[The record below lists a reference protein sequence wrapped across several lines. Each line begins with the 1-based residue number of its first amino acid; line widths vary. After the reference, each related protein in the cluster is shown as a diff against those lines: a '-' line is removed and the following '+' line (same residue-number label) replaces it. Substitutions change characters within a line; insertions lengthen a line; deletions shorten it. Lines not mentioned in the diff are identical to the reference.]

1 MADDPR
7 AVLPDLPQLLRD
19 LRKLGPEFNKALRE
33 GNIDVAQF
41 VVRAAASKATTNQ
54 EVQVARGLTARKDR
68 IPKIAV
74 KNLVYKSSSRP
85 TARRSQDARPKLLD
99 IFFGAE
105 FGGGKY
111 GRGNPTTRQTRG
123 GRLVRKGGGYTTQFK
138 PHRGRQ
144 GYFLYPTIRDNR
156 TEILRLYAA
165 NIEDVRRR
173 FNRGS
178 L

>member
-1 MADDPR
+1 VVDDPR
-7 AVLPDLPQLLRD
+7 AVMPDLPQLLRD
-19 LRKLGPEFNKALRE
+19 LRKMGPEFNKALRQ

-41 VVRAAASKATTNQ
+41 VVRAAASRASGNQ
-54 EVQVARGLTARKDR
+54 EVQVARGLSARKDR
-68 IPKIAV
+68 IPKIAM
-74 KNLVYKSSSRP
+74 KNLIYKSTSRP
-85 TARRSQDARPKLLD
+85 NARRSQAARAKLLD
-99 IFFGAE
+99 VFFGAE

-111 GRGNPTTRQTRG
+111 GRGNPTTRQTRR

-138 PHRGRQ
+138 PHKGRQ
-144 GYFLYPTIRDNR
+144 GYFLYPTIRDNQAN
-156 TEILRLYAA
+156 ILRLYSA